1 MSATKGGYDD
11 VYIKN
16 FNILKS
22 QQNISEDL
30 SRKSSIDAHCRKVV
44 DAINNSESYFTTSS
58 CSGRLLAFAQVNVYL
73 VLFKLVFICYN
84 F

>member
-1 MSATKGGYDD
+1 MSAAKGSYDD

-16 FNILKS
+16 FSILKS

-44 DAINNSESYFTTSS
+44 DAINDSENYFTTSS
-58 CSGRLLAFAQVNVYL
+58 CSGRFLAFAQVKHVL
-73 VLFKLVFICYN
+73 LFFALLLFK
-84 F
+84 